1 MKKIRE
7 LFRNTK
13 LNIKFTSIIILFM
26 VIPIGVFA
34 GVLFYVM
41 EQNAVQENMDY
52 MEYTMQ
58 RNEDGIKTKI
68 DSINMSTQ
76 FFLSDDSLLRMLNAS
91 AIGGEISTA
100 DWLDFKNNEVSALER
115 LVNNNPLLY
124 GVRVYAVNDSVQDM
138 MPILYNASRMKKQE
152 WAKQDKY
159 VGWNFDYTDNIFNSY
174 TMNQNR
180 KIISLVTP
188 IIDSD
193 NGKVG
198 VIESAMTME
207 NMFPSLYE
215 GIEDEWSFFYSD
227 EGVTYFGEKEQ
238 TESSALLDD
247 ILRQRPTE
255 DKMQTIYKKL
265 DGKNLVISY
274 MPVRELSGTL
284 ICVKDITKNVHN
296 VYFTRD
302 VFVSVMLAFIILLA
316 FFINRI
322 VQHLLK
328 QFYEIL
334 KSIRKVQKG
343 DLDVV
348 IENCGKDEMGELG
361 TQINKML
368 ERIKELMEDNLNRE
382 MLAKNSEIRALQN
395 QINPHFLYNTL
406 ESIRGEA
413 IIAGLD
419 SVADMTEALARFFR
433 YTITKVENLVSVEEE
448 LDNCE
453 TYFGIQKYRFGDRLQ
468 LHIDYDIAEYEK
480 IMNCRIPKLTLQPI
494 LENSIIH
501 GVELKV
507 GGGNLY
513 IRFQCTKDR
522 LLIRIS
528 DDGVGMDEMTL
539 AKLNQKLGKSTK
551 AIHDNEEKQ
560 GGIALVNVNN
570 RIHLIFG
577 DEYGMHVYSVPGEG
591 TDVEI
596 TIPILTDDRQV
607 KNRSVL
613 V

>member
-26 VIPIGVFA
+26 VIPIGVLA

-76 FFLSDDSLLRMLNAS
+76 FFLSDDSLLQMLNAS

-124 GVRVYAVNDSVQDM
+124 GVRVYAVNDSVQEM

-152 WAKQDKY
+152 WSKQDKY

-188 IIDSD
+188 IIDSA

-227 EGVTYFGEKEQ
+227 EGVTYFGQKEQ

-265 DGKNLVISY
+265 DGKKLVISY
-274 MPVRELSGTL
+274 MQVRELSGTL

-296 VYFTRD
+296 VYFMRD
-302 VFVSVMLAFIILLA
+302 VFVAVMLAFIILLA

-406 ESIRGEA
+406 E
-413 IIAGLD
+413 II
-419 SVADMTEALARFFR
+419 VWLAESGDKEQVIQVVQSLSRFFR
-433 YTITKVENLVSVEEE
+433 VVLSKGRAVVSLQEELSCIQSYLYIQKVRYADILNYEIQAEPEALDCRIQKLSLQPLVENALYHGIEKKRGGGTIRVCADVKDGCLVVQVADDGCGMTPEKLEEVQRE
-448 LDNCE
+448 VAGDLGQISE
-453 TYFGIQKYRFGDRLQ
+453 GGFGLPNIQKRIQLAYGADYGIHVSSRLG
-468 LHIDYDIAEYEK
+468 
-480 IMNCRIPKLTLQPI
+480 CGTRVTLQIP
-494 LENSIIH
+494 
-501 GVELKV
+501 
-507 GGGNLY
+507 
-513 IRFQCTKDR
+513 
-522 LLIRIS
+522 
-528 DDGVGMDEMTL
+528 
-539 AKLNQKLGKSTK
+539 AKS
-551 AIHDNEEKQ
+551 
-560 GGIALVNVNN
+560 
-570 RIHLIFG
+570 
-577 DEYGMHVYSVPGEG
+577 
-591 TDVEI
+591 
-596 TIPILTDDRQV
+596 
-607 KNRSVL
+607 
-613 V
+613 

>member
-1 MKKIRE
+1 MIKKKKPLYISDKIWFLGLAVLGVLTVIL
-7 LFRNTK
+7 LFEIWAFVHGMRTLYPAVFTGAAEVLYCLVGWFWIIKPYRNSEKIIERFLEGYLISETDGK
-13 LNIKFTSIIILFM
+13 QAAMLTPYTAEQIKF
-26 VIPIGVFA
+26 
-34 GVLFYVM
+34 M
-41 EQNAVQENMDY
+41 EKFLRSPKLMD
-52 MEYTMQ
+52 
-58 RNEDGIKTKI
+58 
-68 DSINMSTQ
+68 
-76 FFLSDDSLLRMLNAS
+76 LN
-91 AIGGEISTA
+91 
-100 DWLDFKNNEVSALER
+100 K
-115 LVNNNPLLY
+115 
-124 GVRVYAVNDSVQDM
+124 
-138 MPILYNASRMKKQE
+138 
-152 WAKQDKY
+152 
-159 VGWNFDYTDNIFNSY
+159 
-174 TMNQNR
+174 
-180 KIISLVTP
+180 
-188 IIDSD
+188 
-193 NGKVG
+193 
-198 VIESAMTME
+198 
-207 NMFPSLYE
+207 
-215 GIEDEWSFFYSD
+215 
-227 EGVTYFGEKEQ
+227 
-238 TESSALLDD
+238 
-247 ILRQRPTE
+247 RQA
-255 DKMQTIYKKL
+255 QYL
-265 DGKNLVISY
+265 
-274 MPVRELSGTL
+274 
-284 ICVKDITKNVHN
+284 
-296 VYFTRD
+296 
-302 VFVSVMLAFIILLA
+302 
-316 FFINRI
+316 
-322 VQHLLK
+322 
-328 QFYEIL
+328 
-334 KSIRKVQKG
+334 
-343 DLDVV
+343 
-348 IENCGKDEMGELG
+348 
-361 TQINKML
+361 
-368 ERIKELMEDNLNRE
+368 
-382 MLAKNSEIRALQN
+382 ALQN

-413 IIAGLD
+413 LIAGLD
-419 SVADMTEALARFFR
+419 GVADMTEALAKFFR